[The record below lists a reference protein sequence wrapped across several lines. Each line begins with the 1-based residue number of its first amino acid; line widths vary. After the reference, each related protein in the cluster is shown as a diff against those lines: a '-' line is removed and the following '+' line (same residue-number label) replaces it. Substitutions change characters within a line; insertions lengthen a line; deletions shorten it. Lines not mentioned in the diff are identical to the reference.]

1 MFICLIVVSFAAL
14 VIIGITRGLV
24 ELPASVTAERGDGF
38 FRQIYISFLQMTD
51 PGNMAQDIESTPWLK
66 IPAILAGLTGVV
78 LLSMLIGFITTAL
91 ATKMDDL
98 RKGHSRVVEDDHTL
112 ILGWNDQRIVEIIR
126 ELIMANESEDSPA
139 VVILAD
145 HPKEKMDDYLSL
157 VLPNTENTRIV
168 TRSGSASSL
177 PNLKIAAVETARSVI
192 VLASSSENGN
202 AEEKTSSDAKTIKT
216 ILAVSTCRDDTNEL
230 NIVAEL
236 FNLEHLEIV
245 QENCPHPI
253 TVADSTEI
261 LAKIIV
267 QTSRSVGLS
276 IAYSEILSF
285 DGCEMYFE
293 SDDWGDIT
301 FGEIQFHF
309 PDGVPMG
316 IRSKDGQIFINP
328 PIARQLASGDDILI
342 LAEDDSTIEFRTQP
356 VATSQD
362 FPLKAGRLEQHRE
375 NELLIGWN
383 RKAATIIEEY
393 AEYVLD
399 GSTVDVIVKNPSP
412 EIREKISQLNENLKP
427 LSVRLIENDP
437 LSKETLLALE
447 PSKRDNIIILGS
459 CDSKTDPEEAD
470 AQTIL
475 ILLLLRRI
483 FTEHPDETVNT
494 RLITEV
500 MDSANQGLI
509 SQAGVKDFIISNR
522 FISMMLAQISEG
534 ADIKRVYDH
543 LFSED
548 GSEIY
553 LKPISTY
560 FEDIPSKVT
569 FADCMKIAQK
579 REEVC
584 LGVKI
589 KALEDSEDDNFGIK
603 LIPEK
608 NTIYLFEAEDCL
620 VVLSEDET

>member
-1 MFICLIVVSFAAL
+1 MFLCLIVVSIAAL
-14 VIIGITRGLV
+14 IIIGTTRGIV
-24 ELPASVTAERGDGF
+24 EIPDSVKAERGDGF
-38 FRQIYISFLQMTD
+38 FRQVYISFLQMTD

-66 IPAILAGLTGVV
+66 LPAILAGLTGVV

-91 ATKMDDL
+91 ATKMDEL
-98 RKGHSRVVEDDHTL
+98 RKGHSRVVENDHTL

-126 ELIMANESEDSPA
+126 ELIMANESEDNPA

-145 HPKEKMDDYLSL
+145 HPKEKMDDYFNL
-157 VLPNTENTRIV
+157 VLPDTGNTRLV

-177 PNLKIAAVETARSVI
+177 TNLKIAAVETARSVI

-202 AEEKTSSDAKTIKT
+202 EEEKTASDAKTIKT
-216 ILAVSTCRDDTNEL
+216 ILAVATCRDEAKEL
-230 NIVAEL
+230 PIVAEL
-236 FNLEHLEIV
+236 FNVEHLEIV
-245 QENCPHPI
+245 QESCPHPI
-253 TVADSTEI
+253 TVADSNEI

-293 SDDWGDIT
+293 NTDWGGIT
-301 FGEIQFHF
+301 FGEAQFHF

-316 IRSKDGQIFINP
+316 IRADNDEIIINP
-328 PIARQLASGDDILI
+328 PIDRQLAPGDDILI
-342 LAEDDSTIEFRTQP
+342 LAEDDSTVEFRQKP
-356 VATSQD
+356 VATARD
-362 FPLKAGRLEQHRE
+362 LPLKAGRLEQHRE
-375 NELLIGWN
+375 NELVIGWN
-383 RKAATIIEEY
+383 RKARIIIEEY

-399 GSTVDVIVKNPSP
+399 GSTVDVIVNKPSP
-412 EIREKISQLNENLKP
+412 EVRDEISALNEKLDP
-427 LSVRLIENDP
+427 LTIRLIENDP
-437 LSKETLLALE
+437 LLKETLLSLE
-447 PSKRDNIIILGS
+447 PSKRDNIIILGCCES
-459 CDSKTDPEEAD
+459 ETTPEEAD

-483 FTEHPDETVNT
+483 FTEYPDETVNT
-494 RLITEV
+494 KLITEV
-500 MDSANQGLI
+500 MDSANQSLI

-543 LFSED
+543 LFAED

-560 FEDIPSKVT
+560 FEETPIEVS

-579 REEVC
+579 REEIC

-589 KALEDSEDDNFGIK
+589 KALEESEDDNFGVK

-608 NTIYLFEAEDCL
+608 NTAYRFESNDCL